1 VPVPAGCAPM
11 YEFVDRSLAR
21 QDRGAR
27 LFVWAMRQWA
37 GAALD
42 GRCVCRLVDCAFRSA
57 NLCGATEPLHYG
69 MRALCH
75 NGRTPM
81 RFGAVQRASVTEHE
95 AILLSALIAAGRGRD
110 EAVHAICDMMV
121 ESSAAPALAAS
132 LKALAQAFADAELG
146 FAAADCRH

>member
-1 VPVPAGCAPM
+1 M

-21 QDRGAR
+21 QDRGVQ

-37 GAALD
+37 AAAVE
-42 GRCVCRLVDCAFRSA
+42 GRCVCRIVDCAFRSA
-57 NLCGATEPLHYG
+57 DLRGAVEPLHRA

-75 NGRTPM
+75 HGRTPM

-95 AILLSALIAAGRGRD
+95 AILLSALVAAQAGRDR
-110 EAVHAICDMMV
+110 AVDVLCDMLV
-121 ESSAAPALAAS
+121 EASAAPTLSAGLRTLAR
-132 LKALAQAFADAELG
+132 AFADAELG

>member
-1 VPVPAGCAPM
+1 M
-11 YEFVDRSLAR
+11 YDFVDRPLAR
-21 QDRGAR
+21 QDRGVQ

-57 NLCGATEPLHYG
+57 DLRGAAEPLHHG

-75 NGRTPM
+75 HGRTPM

-95 AILLSALIAAGRGRD
+95 AILLSAMIAANDGRD
-110 EAVHAICDMMV
+110 RAVDVICDMMV
-121 ESSAAPALAAS
+121 QSSAAPVLSAS
-132 LKALAQAFADAELG
+132 LKTLARAFADAELG
-146 FAAADCRH
+146 FAAADC

>member
-1 VPVPAGCAPM
+1 M
-11 YEFVDRSLAR
+11 YEFVDRPLAR
-21 QDRGAR
+21 QDRGAQ

-57 NLCGATEPLHYG
+57 NLCGAAEPLHHG

-75 NGRTPM
+75 HGRTPM

-95 AILLSALIAAGRGRD
+95 AILLSALIAAGAGGD
-110 EAVHAICDMMV
+110 HAVDAMCDMLV
-121 ESSAAPALAAS
+121 ESSAAPALATS
-132 LKALAQAFADAELG
+132 LRALARAFARAELG
-146 FAAADCRH
+146 FVAAKC